1 MLNKIKLPQLAV
13 AELEFRIGLD
23 EVLGQASSNR
33 EWWEIDPNY
42 QTGRL
47 ANTEWFLNGSCIP
60 LGAAPWCPTI
70 ASRGCASL
78 YIGCS
83 ECQHNQYERE
93 VVCTNGHADSRR
105 GSLRRKSYRHSA
117 ADAAGV
123 GVYGGGRFGG
133 VSRHLQTRGMAATVP
148 LASLRHLICTHQ
160 HRQTFGSQL
169 VGHAVLAPMPPL
181 GGLLQ
186 SASLSL
192 SSFFCPAWLCYGSW
206 RTSRL
211 VVSMFAEG
219 LGRHPAWHS
228 YVLLASWHHAL
239 D

>member
-1 MLNKIKLPQLAV
+1 MRERWCARMGVLTLGGVAYAVSHTATVLPMSQA
-13 AELEFRIGLD
+13 LECMGVVGL
-23 EVLGQASSNR
+23 R
-33 EWWEIDPNY
+33 
-42 QTGRL
+42 
-47 ANTEWFLNGSCIP
+47 
-60 LGAAPWCPTI
+60 
-70 ASRGCASL
+70 
-78 YIGCS
+78 
-83 ECQHNQYERE
+83 
-93 VVCTNGHADSRR
+93 
-105 GSLRRKSYRHSA
+105 
-117 ADAAGV
+117 
-123 GVYGGGRFGG
+123 G

-148 LASLRHLICTHQ
+148 LASLHHLICTHQ